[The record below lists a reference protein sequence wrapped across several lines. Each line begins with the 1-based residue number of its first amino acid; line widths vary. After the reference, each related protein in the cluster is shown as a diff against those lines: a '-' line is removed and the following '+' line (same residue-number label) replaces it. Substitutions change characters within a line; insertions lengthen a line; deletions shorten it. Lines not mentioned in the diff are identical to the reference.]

1 MVSWII
7 SVTGIFMPDS
17 DGTVQGASGMSSKPM
32 TYTASGTATP
42 RSASRFIAPM
52 ALDRCAQ

>member
-17 DGTVQGASGMSSKPM
+17 DGTVQGATGKK
-32 TYTASGTATP
+32 TYRVVSTRDYGL
-42 RSASRFIAPM
+42 SARICRG
-52 ALDRCAQ
+52 DEGKYWG

>member
-17 DGTVQGASGMSSKPM
+17 DGTVQGATGKKDVQ
-32 TYTASGTATP
+32 
-42 RSASRFIAPM
+42 SRFHS
-52 ALDRCAQ
+52 